1 MRREVRMEDI
11 SDGKL
16 YRSEDM
22 VRAGCGDCRGCSA
35 CCRHMGN
42 SVIVDP
48 LDIYRLNIEG
58 KVGLEE
64 LFSRYLELHME
75 DGIILPN
82 LKMTGPEEAC
92 GFLDQDGRC
101 SVHPSRPG
109 LCRLF
114 PLGRFYE
121 NGGFR
126 YFLQTG
132 ECRKPNRTKVK
143 VSRFIDTPDLK
154 TNEAYVADWH
164 YFLLDAQDYV
174 KRCGDPEET
183 KKVNMTLLNLFFLTP
198 YDGGQEFYGQFYRRF
213 QTVQPMREEWKREGK
228 SSCRR

>member
-11 SDGKL
+11 SDGRL

-42 SVIVDP
+42 SIIVDP
-48 LDIYRLNIEG
+48 LDVYRLNIEG
-58 KVGLEE
+58 KVELNE
-64 LFSRYLELHME
+64 LFSRYLEFHVE

-101 SVHPSRPG
+101 SVHAVRPG

-121 NGGFR
+121 NGGFQ

-132 ECRKPNRTKVK
+132 ECKKANRTKVK
-143 VSRFIDTPDLK
+143 VSRFIDVPDIR
-154 TNEAYVADWH
+154 TYEAYVSDWH
-164 YFLLDAQDYV
+164 FFLLDAQDHV
-174 KRCGDPEET
+174 RRCRDENEAKR
-183 KKVNMTLLNLFFLTP
+183 VNMTLLNMFFLTP
-198 YDGGQEFYGQFYRRF
+198 YDGGREFYGQFYERF
-213 QTVQPMREEWKREGK
+213 QTMAPVREEWNREGK
-228 SSCRR
+228 SL

>member
-16 YRSEDM
+16 YRAEDM

-64 LFSRYLELHME
+64 LFSRYLELHVE

-82 LKMTGPEEAC
+82 LKMAGPEEAC
-92 GFLDQDGRC
+92 GFLDEDGRC
-101 SVHPSRPG
+101 RVHASRPG

-121 NGGFR
+121 NGSFR

-132 ECRKPNRTKVK
+132 ECRKENRTKVK

-154 TNEAYVADWH
+154 TNEKYVADWH
-164 YFLLDAQDYV
+164 YFLLDAQEYV
-174 KRCGDPEET
+174 RRCPDQEKV
-183 KKVNMTLLNLFFLTP
+183 KKLNLTILNLFFLTP
-198 YDGGQEFYGQFYRRF
+198 YDGSQEFYGQFYRRF
-213 QTVQPMREEWKREGK
+213 QTAEKMREEWKRERE
-228 SSCRR
+228 SL